1 MRKKILYTIILSVFL
16 ITATCYS
23 FAVTQNDVDGM
34 KNRVDEMEQ
43 RQDEIEKEKNQAL
56 SSIQELAT
64 KIEDSEEELE
74 KLGNQ
79 IIELEETITKTEKEL
94 KASEEKYA
102 KQQLD
107 LEDRLIAQYKS
118 GKTTYLDVLLGS
130 TSLSNFISRYYLVGQ
145 VAKMDQELLDSIEAE
160 KEKIEKTKS
169 DLEQK
174 RVDVKTAKANQEKTN
189 VILKNAKVQK
199 SNQIAKLSQEEQDLQ
214 KEIEEYDRQ
223 IKAAEA
229 EIRRAEAAAAN
240 NGYKGTYTGGQLA
253 WPIPGYNNITS
264 YYGMRIH
271 PIYKVPKLHTGI
283 DVGAPKGAKFVAAE
297 DGIVTLAKYNGGYG
311 NCVMIN
317 HGNGISTLYAHGTS
331 ILVTAGQTVKRGDP
345 VLTVG
350 STGISTGN
358 HAHFEVRKNGSYV
371 DPLPYLK

>member
-1 MRKKILYTIILSVFL
+1 MKKRILYAIILSIFL
-16 ITATCYS
+16 ISTTFYS
-23 FAVTQNDVDGM
+23 YAVTQSDVNDM
-34 KNRVDEMEQ
+34 KNEVNEMKQ
-43 RQDEIEKEKNQAL
+43 RQDEIEGEKNQAL
-56 SSIQELAT
+56 SAIEDLNT
-64 KIEDSEEELE
+64 KINNSEQELE
-74 KLGNQ
+74 KLSSQ
-79 IIELEETITKTEKEL
+79 IQELEVTITKTEKEL
-94 KASEEKYA
+94 KEAEEKQA

-107 LEDRLIAQYKS
+107 LEDRLIAQYKA

-145 VAKMDQELLDSIEAE
+145 VAKMDQELVDSIEAE
-160 KEKIEKTKS
+160 KQRIEKVKNE
-169 DLEQK
+169 LEQK
-174 RVDVKTAKANQEKTN
+174 KVDVKTAKANQEKTN
-189 VILKNAKVQK
+189 VILKNTKAQK
-199 SNQIAKLSQEEQDLQ
+199 NSQIAKLSQEDKDLQ
-214 KEIEEYDRQ
+214 AKIEEADRQ
-223 IKAAEA
+223 IREAEA
-229 EIRRAEAAAAN
+229 EIKRAAAAN
-240 NGYKGTYTGGQLA
+240 NSYKGTYTGGRLA

-271 PIYKVPKLHTGI
+271 PIYKIPKLHTGI

-331 ILVTAGQTVKRGDP
+331 ILVTAGQTVKRGEP

-358 HAHFEVRKNGSYV
+358 HAHFEVRKNGTYV